1 MNPHDRKLA
10 DMAITYKTDTDGVD
24 WALMRQTL
32 IDDDFDNFRT
42 PKQYQLSFE
51 NSAAV
56 VIAYD
61 GDAIVGTARM
71 LSDGV
76 CNAYIVDVWTH
87 SRLRNQGIAR
97 TMMQMLESKAQGQ
110 HVSLWTSSTP
120 EFYERIGYRRSHDG
134 ILFEKVVG
142 EWLQNDTR

>member
-1 MNPHDRKLA
+1 
-10 DMAITYKTDTDGVD
+10 MAITYKTDTDGVD

-61 GDAIVGTARM
+61 GDAIIGTARM

-76 CNAYIVDVWTH
+76 CNAYVVDVWTH

-110 HVSLWTSSTP
+110 HVSLWTSSMP
-120 EFYERIGYRRSHDG
+120 EFYERIGYRRSADG
-134 ILFEKVVG
+134 ILLEKVVG